1 MKKVLCGGVFDV
13 LHEGHVK
20 FLEEAKAHGD
30 WLVVVVA
37 SDETSA
43 ARKRIPVNSQAVR
56 VANLEKIGGAD
67 EVIAGGSGDFMEVV
81 DKVKP
86 DTCVFGHDQDKL
98 MEELRAAL
106 EARGISIVKLET
118 TYKRGECSTTRMIGD

>member
-37 SDETSA
+37 SDETA
-43 ARKRIPVNSQAVR
+43 ASRKRAPNNSQKVR
-56 VANLEKIGGAD
+56 IKKLEKENIAN
-67 EVIAGGSGDFMEVV
+67 EVVAGGPGDFMEVV

-118 TYKRGECSTTRMIGD
+118 AYKRGECSTTRMIGD